1 MRTRLCAAA
10 PALALAGGAMITA
23 ARADDAFGAWLTN
36 QPIDAA
42 RSYWQPND
50 QTRLVQHYAIGTPG
64 TPGVVSTVPTVDGR
78 ADIVG
83 HHGPQDDLA
92 REIYRP
98 GSRPAGW

>member
-1 MRTRLCAAA
+1 MTTRL
-10 PALALAGGAMITA
+10 PAFALAFALAGSAMITS

-42 RSYWQPND
+42 RTYWRPND
-50 QTRLVQHYAIGTPG
+50 HTVLTQSPYAFGTPR
-64 TPGVVSTVPTVDGR
+64 VASTVPTVDGR

-83 HHGPQDDLA
+83 NHGPQDDLA

-98 GSRPAGW
+98 GSRPPGW